1 MNARHAHLRATHG
14 FTLIEVLL
22 TMVLAAAL
30 LAGLWTLL
38 SMHLRLFDT
47 GQTKTEQ
54 SQLAR
59 TLLQQM
65 SDDLHSIVQMPPP
78 SPPAPPLS
86 GLVLAGMPLGGPGS
100 APSSPATA
108 GGAPVAGA
116 SGASAPPSQAT
127 AAAQQA
133 SPSTT
138 KPAGGPPT
146 GSVPAATANPAGPNP
161 TLPPMPNPAPPGTA
175 AIAVTSSLRPSGL
188 FGTENYLQIDV
199 LQPTIV
205 GREVELDE
213 RPSFL
218 AKQRSRA
225 PELRTVVY
233 TFEEGRDPQHP
244 FGEPRMCLARREL
257 DWEQAHAAKR
267 AAARQAQ
274 RPAPLAVGA
283 DAGAMSEP
291 IPPEIRAEGAN
302 EESNAVVPEAT
313 QFGMRYFDGS
323 QWFKEWDS
331 AARKALPVAIEVAVE
346 LRALEEPEQPAH
358 HLTNELA
365 SEESKIKP
373 PQLPI
378 YRLVIHLPAAVEV
391 AESGDRS
398 QLVNFGSRG
407 GAERPLGAGTNGAR
421 R

>member
-1 MNARHAHLRATHG
+1 MNTRHRHVRATHG

-78 SPPAPPLS
+78 PPPAPPRS
-86 GLVLAGMPLGGPGS
+86 GLPLGGPGS
-100 APSSPATA
+100 APPSPVSPGTA
-108 GGAPVAGA
+108 GIPGGAPATGAKGVNAPPPPAGA
-116 SGASAPPSQAT
+116 QSASR
-127 AAAQQA
+127 
-133 SPSTT
+133 STT
-138 KPAGGPPT
+138 NPAAGPPQ
-146 GSVPAATANPAGPNP
+146 GPLPAATANPTGPNP
-161 TLPPMPNPAPPGTA
+161 TSPPMPNATPPGPA
-175 AIAVTSSLRPSGL
+175 GVAVTSLLRPSGL

-205 GREVELDE
+205 GREAELDE
-213 RPSFL
+213 RPSLL
-218 AKQRSRA
+218 AKHRSRA

-267 AAARQAQ
+267 ADARQAQ
-274 RPAPLAVGA
+274 RPAPLAGGA

-291 IPPEIRAEGAN
+291 IPPEVRSDGAN
-302 EESNAVVPEAT
+302 DESTAVVPEVT

-331 AARKALPVAIEVAVE
+331 AARKALPLAIEVAVQ
-346 LRALEEPEQPAH
+346 LRAFDEPEQPSH
-358 HLTNELA
+358 HLTNESA
-365 SEESKIKP
+365 IEEAKAKP

-378 YRLVIHLPAAVEV
+378 YRLVIHLPSAAEPV
-391 AESGDRS
+391 AGDGRS
-398 QLVNFGSRG
+398 QLVNFGGRG
-407 GAERPLGAGTNGAR
+407 GAERPLGTDTNGAR